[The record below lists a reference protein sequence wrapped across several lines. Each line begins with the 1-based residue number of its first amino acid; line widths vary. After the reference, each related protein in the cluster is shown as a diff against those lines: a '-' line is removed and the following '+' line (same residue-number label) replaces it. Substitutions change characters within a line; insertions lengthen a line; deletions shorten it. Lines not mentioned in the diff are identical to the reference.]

1 MIVQCPSQELTSA
14 MSTVQRAMPS
24 KSPMPALEGVLLE
37 AKDNAIRLTCSDL
50 ALSIACTVPAMVE
63 QEGALVLPGRMFS
76 ELIRKMPQETVSITT
91 EELKVTIICGQAK
104 YNLQGM
110 DAREYPE
117 MPPMTGARPLELKQ
131 SALKNMIQRTAFAVA
146 MDETKP
152 ILTGELLEIESD
164 QVTLVALDGYRLA
177 LCKEPLL
184 QSTTPVNFVVPGR
197 SLSEIAKLFE
207 DSDAPASIY
216 IGDTQAMVEMG
227 QTKIITRLL
236 EGEYINYRQILPG
249 DHQTRVR
256 IQTQA
261 FLESVERASL
271 MARDSR
277 NHNLIRLQMDE
288 ETMVITANGEMGN
301 AVEKLPIYL
310 EGKPLS
316 IAFNAKYL
324 LDVLRVIKDEE
335 ILLDF
340 ISSLSP
346 CVVKP
351 LEGNQYLYLVL
362 PVRV

>member
-1 MIVQCPSQELTSA
+1 MILQCPCQELNSA

-24 KSPMPALEGVLLE
+24 KSPMPALEGVLFV
-37 AKDNAIRLTCSDL
+37 AKDNAVSLTCSDL
-50 ALSIACTVPAMVE
+50 ALSIECSLPANIQE
-63 QEGALVLPGRMFS
+63 EGALVLPGRMFA
-76 ELIRKMPQETVSITT
+76 ELIRKMPPDTVSIST
-91 EELKVTIICGQAK
+91 EGLKVTIECGQAK

-164 QVTLVALDGYRLA
+164 RVTLVALDGYRLA

-184 QSTTPVNFVVPGR
+184 QATTPVNFVVPGR

-207 DSDAPASIY
+207 DSDAPASIS

-227 QTKIITRLL
+227 HTKIITRLL

-256 IQTQA
+256 IQ
-261 FLESVERASL
+261 AS
-271 MARDSR
+271 SFW
-277 NHNLIRLQMDE
+277 NL
-288 ETMVITANGEMGN
+288 
-301 AVEKLPIYL
+301 
-310 EGKPLS
+310 
-316 IAFNAKYL
+316 
-324 LDVLRVIKDEE
+324 
-335 ILLDF
+335 
-340 ISSLSP
+340 
-346 CVVKP
+346 
-351 LEGNQYLYLVL
+351 
-362 PVRV
+362 